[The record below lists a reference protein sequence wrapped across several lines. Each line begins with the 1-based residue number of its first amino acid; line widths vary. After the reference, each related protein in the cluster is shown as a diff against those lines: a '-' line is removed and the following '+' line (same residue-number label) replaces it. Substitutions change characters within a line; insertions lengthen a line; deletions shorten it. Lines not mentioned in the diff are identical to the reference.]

1 MRRDN
6 DDDRF
11 EEEEEPFSVDPLD
24 GGEVEKA
31 ETCVVGSDASATMAA
46 TQRSSI
52 RQQIMLYMNIIK
64 KKKRTDDHLLY
75 GSGEPVGCMNLW

>member
-24 GGEVEKA
+24 GGEVENA

-52 RQQIMLYMNIIK
+52 RQQIMLYMNIIEEEEEK
-64 KKKRTDDHLLY
+64 TDDHLL
-75 GSGEPVGCMNLW
+75 

>member
-24 GGEVEKA
+24 GGEVENA

-46 TQRSSI
+46 TQSSSI
-52 RQQIMLYMNIIK
+52 RQQIMLYMNIIEEEEEK
-64 KKKRTDDHLLY
+64 TDDHLLY
-75 GSGEPVGCMNLW
+75 GSGEPVGVW

>member
-6 DDDRF
+6 GDDRF
-11 EEEEEPFSVDPLD
+11 EEEPFSVDPLD
-24 GGEVEKA
+24 GGEVENA

-52 RQQIMLYMNIIK
+52 RQQIMLYIIK
-64 KKKRTDDHLLY
+64 EEEKTDDHLLY
-75 GSGEPVGCMNLW
+75 GSGEPVVYVNLW

>member
-6 DDDRF
+6 DDERF
-11 EEEEEPFSVDPLD
+11 EEEEEEPFSVDPLD
-24 GGEVEKA
+24 GGEVENA

-52 RQQIMLYMNIIK
+52 RQQIMLYMNIIEEEEEK
-64 KKKRTDDHLLY
+64 TDDHLL
-75 GSGEPVGCMNLW
+75 